1 MANITAADINK
12 LRQMTGAGMMD
23 CKAALIENDGDFQNA
38 IDWLRKKGQKVA
50 EKRADREA
58 NEGYVYAKTNSD
70 NTFAVVLMLNCE
82 TDFVAKN
89 DDFKLFASKVAD
101 LALEHKPT
109 TLDSLKELQLEGR
122 TVAEH
127 VNEQVGKIGE
137 KIDFNEYRCISA
149 SSVFAYNHHGN
160 RLATIAG
167 LNSSGVDNIDV
178 LGKDI
183 CMQIAAMNP
192 IALDK
197 DGVDSTIIERE
208 IEIGMDQ
215 ARQEGKPEAMLE
227 NIAKGKL
234 NKFFKEKTLLNQEF
248 IKDNKKSVGQ
258 IITETNPELKVTSFY
273 RVALG
278 E

>member
-23 CKAALIENDGDFQNA
+23 CKAALIENNGDFEQA

-58 NEGYVYAKTNSD
+58 NEGFVFAKIN
-70 NTFAVVLMLNCE
+70 NEGTFAVITMLNCE

-89 DDFKLFASKVAD
+89 DNFKTFAIKAVEQ
-101 LALEHKPT
+101 ALEDKPQN
-109 TLDSLKELQLEGR
+109 LDQFMAMMLEGR
-122 TVAEH
+122 SISDH
-127 VNEQVGKIGE
+127 IDEQVGKIGE
-137 KIDFNEYRCISA
+137 KIGFNAYYCISA
-149 SSVFAYNHHGN
+149 PSVFAYNHHGN
-160 RLATIAG
+160 RIATILGMNQNDTEG
-167 LNSSGVDNIDV
+167 LDI
-178 LGKDI
+178 LGKEV
-183 CMQIAAMNP
+183 CMQITAMHP
-192 IALDK
+192 IAIDK
-197 DGVDSTIIERE
+197 DNVDTKLIQRE
-208 IEIGMDQ
+208 IEIGMEQ

-234 NKFFKEKTLLNQEF
+234 NKFFKERTLLNQEF
-248 IKDNKKSVGQ
+248 IKDNKKTVSQV
-258 IITETNPELKVTSFY
+258 ISEVNKDLKPTSFF